1 MKEQPW
7 DSNTDANRDFV
18 ESGVLAVGDEVEN
31 EPLPVSSKN
40 RVTELRRKIEER
52 LDSKRI
58 AREIDNFDMDDYSD
72 SLQ

>member
-7 DSNTDANRDFV
+7 DSNSEATREFV
-18 ESGVLAVGDEVEN
+18 ESGALVAESDN
-31 EPLPVSSKN
+31 EPEAVPLNSKN

-58 AREIDNFDMDDYSD
+58 AREIDYLDLDDYSD